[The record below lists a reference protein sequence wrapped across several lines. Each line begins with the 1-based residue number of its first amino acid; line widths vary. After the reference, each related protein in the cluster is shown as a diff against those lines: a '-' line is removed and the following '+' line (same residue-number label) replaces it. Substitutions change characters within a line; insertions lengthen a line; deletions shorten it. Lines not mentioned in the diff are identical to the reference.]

1 MLLFKKF
8 TMDFASKYNVPK
20 LQIDESAKRAIMAYS
35 WPGNIRQL
43 KNIAEQISILELNRE
58 IDGETI
64 SHYLPKEQK
73 SNLPTI
79 AGHKSEGKTFESER
93 EILYSVLFDMRRDI
107 TELKKQI
114 ADAGVH
120 NYSIYWDRD
129 TNILF
134 GYQEIEG
141 EISSQDMGADAI
153 TQRWWDYMADIMEVN
168 PDNSPVTIPIRE
180 VFHLE

>member
-1 MLLFKKF
+1 MKKRFAFKMF
-8 TMDFASKYNVPK
+8 LK
-20 LQIDESAKRAIMAYS
+20 LGFEEEYERRHAAL
-35 WPGNIRQL
+35 WP
-43 KNIAEQISILELNRE
+43 
-58 IDGETI
+58 
-64 SHYLPKEQK
+64 
-73 SNLPTI
+73 
-79 AGHKSEGKTFESER
+79 
-93 EILYSVLFDMRRDI
+93 
-107 TELKKQI
+107 ELKKQI

-141 EISSQDMGADAI
+141 EMSSQDMGADAI